1 LIGIWIHRGIQVA
14 FNDVARSIT
23 GARRRDQ
30 VRIEDLLAQAGLE
43 SANRMVV
50 KAIAAETWGSFYSD
64 DRRSGARNHVGRL
77 LFTDKRMGTAKTTRS
92 AKKSGRSPPEGGRH
106 LRYPRGPRVER
117 VGHAPTGN
125 LKGKG

>member
-1 LIGIWIHRGIQVA
+1 VQVTGLDQLIGIWIHRGIQVA

-50 KAIAAETWGSFYSD
+50 KAIAAETWRPQPRWQAPLYGQEDGHGKDYP
-64 DRRSGARNHVGRL
+64 VG
-77 LFTDKRMGTAKTTRS
+77 KEVWS
-92 AKKSGRSPPEGGRH
+92 KSP
-106 LRYPRGPRVER
+106 
-117 VGHAPTGN
+117 
-125 LKGKG
+125 